1 MCQIVAAEVVYF
13 YHLGDGAPLPLSDAD
28 ASLERALARA
38 DDGADDDDV
47 HADGASPPSGCE
59 PAVAPEEHVSSTPVL
74 LGRLEAMAVD
84 ELDYR
89 QEVMA

>member
-28 ASLERALARA
+28 ASLELALARA
-38 DDGADDDDV
+38 DDGAADDDDDR
-47 HADGASPPSGCE
+47 ADGAAPPSGCE

-89 QEVMA
+89 QEVW